1 MATTEAQKRANQKQ
15 QEKRRQA
22 DLVWIMERLGKV
34 KICSKCGYEGDIT
47 NFRQD
52 YTIDYDRPTKS
63 QIKGTCKKCRNEYQ
77 NEKNSNPEVK
87 KARAK
92 KVWETIKSNPELLE
106 RKKERDKI
114 YYSKPETKRKR
125 CEDVKQSRKDNPII
139 YRWRKLLW
147 NAYKQVGKVKPN
159 NTNTIELLVY
169 TSTDLDNRL
178 GVKPTK
184 TAQIDHLI
192 PLNWFILD
200 TPPSISCDLRNLE
213 WKTQSENASKSNRY
227 ADPVCREYYDLV
239 INYIRDE
246 YKSQIKVI

>member
-22 DLVWIMERLGKV
+22 DLVWIMERLGKI
-34 KICSKCGYEGDIT
+34 KICSKCGYEGDIA

-52 YTIDYDRPTKS
+52 YTIDYNRPTKS
-63 QIKGTCKKCRNEYQ
+63 QIKGTCKKCRRSSINEC
-77 NEKNSNPEVK
+77 NSSPEVK

-92 KVWETIKSNPELLE
+92 KEWERVKSNPILLE
-106 RKKERDKI
+106 KKKQKDKV

-125 CEDVKQSRKDNPII
+125 CQQVLSLRAKDPSS

-159 NTNTIELLVY
+159 DTNTIELLGY

-227 ADPVCREYYDLV
+227 ADPVCLEYYDLI